1 MEELLKY
8 LLEEKRKREK
18 EVEKNFRSAEEL
30 GLRRGDLVICKDGE
44 SVYIDNPED
53 VMIKFKNIAEVKR
66 PVEWEEVEIKRPKRI
81 GKTRS
86 KKEDK

>member
-44 SVYIDNPED
+44 SIYIDDPED

>member
-44 SVYIDNPED
+44 SVYIDDPED

-66 PVEWEEVEIKRPKRI
+66 PVEWEEVEIKRT

>member
-8 LLEEKRKREK
+8 LLEGKRKREK
-18 EVEKNFRSAEEL
+18 DVEKNFRSAEEL

-44 SVYIDNPED
+44 SVYIDDPED